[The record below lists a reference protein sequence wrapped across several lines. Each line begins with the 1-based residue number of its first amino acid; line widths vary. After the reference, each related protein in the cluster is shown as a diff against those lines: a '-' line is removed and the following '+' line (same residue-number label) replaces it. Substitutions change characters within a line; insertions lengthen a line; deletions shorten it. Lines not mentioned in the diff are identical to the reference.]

1 MPVWSI
7 RQNIQI
13 LHKRR
18 KINCKPVEEKAKST
32 QELKSMN
39 FKSSDF
45 STNVEK
51 RQKKTLCLL

>member
-7 RQNIQI
+7 SQSIQI

-18 KINCKPVEEKAKST
+18 KIDSKPVEEKAKSK

-39 FKSSDF
+39 FKSSIF
-45 STNVEK
+45 STNV
-51 RQKKTLCLL
+51 